1 MSVFPTEC
9 EFVCFQDVFL
19 RDGEDHCLLMF
30 PSSNGLVALWRQ
42 EFKFLL
48 PFFFCCFV
56 LMPKILNVFSIYEE
70 EEIAQYR
77 TLNGARL

>member
-1 MSVFPTEC
+1 MPADVSKLKWTCGSVEAGVQILIT
-9 EFVCFQDVFL
+9 
-19 RDGEDHCLLMF
+19 
-30 PSSNGLVALWRQ
+30 
-42 EFKFLL
+42 
-48 PFFFCCFV
+48 FFFCFV